1 VDQFKKSPFVR
12 LSRLSSNDLAKV
24 MSAGS
29 VKRAKILA
37 EKRATTPQHLPLLEK
52 TCNTSLE
59 PVLPGQLKSDH
70 LHKADALVQSV
81 EGKETDSETTIRKM
95 SDVACA
101 DEVKTSTAIGPKV
114 RNAHTS
120 RLKSTLEFLDLSM
133 QVGPCCVFVSSCDEA
148 NDISSIVGRISVHLN

>member
-1 VDQFKKSPFVR
+1 M
-12 LSRLSSNDLAKV
+12 SSNDLAKV

-52 TCNTSLE
+52 TYTSLE
-59 PVLPGQLKSDH
+59 PVQPGQLKSDH

-81 EGKETDSETTIRKM
+81 EGKETDSEITIRKM

-101 DEVKTSTAIGPKV
+101 DEVETSTAIGPKV

-133 QVGPCCVFVSSCDEA
+133 QVGPCCVFVSSCDEQMTFQA
-148 NDISSIVGRISVHLN
+148 